1 MHGEQLHAQT
11 INDTIRESVDDLMRS
26 KELRPA
32 MQPRIDLAQGYEQGK
47 DAQLSIELEIL
58 PKVEAHSTDGLKLEK
73 LVVPV
78 SDAAVEEALQNIAVQ
93 RSAERRVGQ
102 EGVSTCRSRGAPYH
116 KKKK

>member
-1 MHGEQLHAQT
+1 MR
-11 INDTIRESVDDLMRS
+11 ISDWSSDVCSSDL

-58 PKVEAHSTDGLKLEK
+58 PKVEAPSTDGLKLEK

-93 RSAERRVGQ
+93 SKSYKDAPKTRQAATGDQQIGRASGR
-102 EGVSTCRSRGAPYH
+102 EGGCKNV
-116 KKKK
+116 

>member
-1 MHGEQLHAQT
+1 MPGFRPGKVPANLVRKMHGEQLHAQT

-47 DAQLSIELEIL
+47 DAQLSVELEIL
-58 PKVEAHSTDGLKLEK
+58 PKVEAPSTDGLKLEK

-78 SDAAVEEALQNIAVQ
+78 SDSAVED
-93 RSAERRVGQ
+93 RK
-102 EGVSTCRSRGAPYH
+102 STRLNSSH
-116 KKKK
+116 